1 MGSLRSQAHVREGDA
16 VPLPLPLCLALCV
29 LQLFATSFR
38 WLEECCQM
46 AGAETSS
53 GVLLR
58 GARSLMT
65 VLCHARCLLTQ
76 FRPLLPL
83 PVSFSSLVF
92 SLFFFTP
99 FFFSVLLC
107 SLILQ
112 RFTRH
117 LSVFFFY
124 SLHSSFPLSN
134 PSFFFYPEAILRVA
148 FD

>member
-1 MGSLRSQAHVREGDA
+1 
-16 VPLPLPLCLALCV
+16 
-29 LQLFATSFR
+29 
-38 WLEECCQM
+38 M

-92 SLFFFTP
+92 SLLFFTP
-99 FFFSVLLC
+99 FFFCASLLAY
-107 SLILQ
+107 
-112 RFTRH
+112 FTA
-117 LSVFFFY
+117 
-124 SLHSSFPLSN
+124 LHSPFI
-134 PSFFFYPEAILRVA
+134 SFFFL
-148 FD
+148 

>member
-1 MGSLRSQAHVREGDA
+1 
-16 VPLPLPLCLALCV
+16 
-29 LQLFATSFR
+29 
-38 WLEECCQM
+38 M

-53 GVLLR
+53 GALLR

-99 FFFSVLLC
+99 FFFLC
-107 SLILQ
+107 FSARLFYSASLAIYQ
-112 RFTRH
+112 FFFSIAFTRPF
-117 LSVFFFY
+117 LCLTLLFFFLIQKQF
-124 SLHSSFPLSN
+124 SVSRSIS
-134 PSFFFYPEAILRVA
+134 
-148 FD
+148 

>member
-1 MGSLRSQAHVREGDA
+1 
-16 VPLPLPLCLALCV
+16 
-29 LQLFATSFR
+29 
-38 WLEECCQM
+38 M

-117 LSVFFFY
+117 LSVFFF
-124 SLHSSFPLSN
+124 SIAFTPPFLCLTLL
-134 PSFFFYPEAILRVA
+134 FFF
-148 FD
+148 F